1 MSKFP
6 MSYSRLSTFENCQ
19 QQFDYLYVT
28 KNVQVVESEAMAYGT
43 RVHESLEMY
52 AKSRDEKY
60 LTRET
65 KKWKS
70 LIDRLLEKK
79 GTHLYEYQMAL
90 TPELEPCDWMAKDVW
105 LRGIAD
111 VLVVDG
117 ETAYCLDWKTGKVR
131 DNPTQLQLFAC
142 MVFLHFPEV
151 QTVKTA
157 FVWLKF
163 DQVTDMVYKRS
174 MFDLMW
180 RNLTQRFDYVQETID
195 LGVFEAKPSGLC
207 RWCAAKD
214 ICPYGR

>member
-6 MSYSRLSTFENCQ
+6 MSYSRLSTFENCP

-43 RVHESLEMY
+43 RVHEALEMY

-65 KKWKS
+65 RKWKS

-79 GTHLYEYQMAL
+79 GTHLYEYQMAV

-117 ETAYCLDWKTGKVR
+117 DTAYCLDWKTGKVR

-163 DQVTDMVYKRS
+163 DQVTDMIYKRS
-174 MFDLMW
+174 MFDPMW
-180 RNLTQRFDYVQETID
+180 RNLMQRFDYAQETID

-207 RWCAAKD
+207 RWCAARD
-214 ICPYGR
+214 ICPYGI

>member
-43 RVHESLEMY
+43 RVHEALEMY

-174 MFDLMW
+174 MFDPMW
-180 RNLTQRFDYVQETID
+180 HNLTQRFDYVQETID

>member
-6 MSYSRLSTFENCQ
+6 MSYSRLSTFENCP

-43 RVHESLEMY
+43 RVHEALEMY

-65 KKWKS
+65 RKWKS

-79 GTHLYEYQMAL
+79 GTHLYEYQMAV

-117 ETAYCLDWKTGKVR
+117 DTAYCLDWKTGKVR

-163 DQVTDMVYKRS
+163 DQVTDMIYKRS
-174 MFDLMW
+174 MFDPMW
-180 RNLTQRFDYVQETID
+180 RNLMQRFDYAQETID

-207 RWCAAKD
+207 RWCAARD

>member
-6 MSYSRLSTFENCQ
+6 LSYSRLSTFENCQ

-43 RVHESLEMY
+43 RVHEALEMY

-65 KKWKS
+65 RKWKS

-117 ETAYCLDWKTGKVR
+117 DTAYCLDWKTGKVR

-163 DQVTDMVYKRS
+163 DQVTDMIYKRS
-174 MFDLMW
+174 MFDPMW
-180 RNLTQRFDYVQETID
+180 RNLMQRFDYVQETID

-207 RWCAAKD
+207 RWCAARD

>member
-1 MSKFP
+1 
-6 MSYSRLSTFENCQ
+6 MSYSRLSTFENCP

-43 RVHESLEMY
+43 RVHEALEMY

-65 KKWKS
+65 RKWKS

-79 GTHLYEYQMAL
+79 GTHLYEYQMAV

-117 ETAYCLDWKTGKVR
+117 DTAYCLDWKTGKVR

-151 QTVKTA
+151 KTVKTA

-174 MFDLMW
+174 MFDPMW
-180 RNLTQRFDYVQETID
+180 RNLMQRFDYVQETID

-207 RWCAAKD
+207 RWCAARD

>member
-1 MSKFP
+1 
-6 MSYSRLSTFENCQ
+6 MSYSRLSTFENCP

-43 RVHESLEMY
+43 RVHEALEMY

-65 KKWKS
+65 RKWKS

-79 GTHLYEYQMAL
+79 GTHLYEYQMAV

-117 ETAYCLDWKTGKVR
+117 DTAYCLDWKTGKVR

-151 QTVKTA
+151 KTVKTA

-174 MFDLMW
+174 MFDPMW
-180 RNLTQRFDYVQETID
+180 RNLMQRFDYAQETID

-207 RWCAAKD
+207 RWCAARD

>member
-43 RVHESLEMY
+43 RVHEALEMY

>member
-1 MSKFP
+1 
-6 MSYSRLSTFENCQ
+6 MSYSRLSTFENCP

-43 RVHESLEMY
+43 RVHEALEMY

-65 KKWKS
+65 RKWKS

-79 GTHLYEYQMAL
+79 GTHLYEYQMAV

-117 ETAYCLDWKTGKVR
+117 DTAYCLDWKTGKVR

-151 QTVKTA
+151 KTVKTA
-157 FVWLKF
+157 FVWLNF

-174 MFDLMW
+174 MFDPMW
-180 RNLTQRFDYVQETID
+180 RNLMQRFDYAQETID

-207 RWCAAKD
+207 RWCAARD

>member
-6 MSYSRLSTFENCQ
+6 LSYSRLSTFENCQ

-43 RVHESLEMY
+43 RVHEALEMY

-65 KKWKS
+65 RKWKS

-117 ETAYCLDWKTGKVR
+117 DTAYCLDWKTGKVR

-174 MFDLMW
+174 MFDPMW
-180 RNLTQRFDYVQETID
+180 RNLMQRFDYVQETID

-207 RWCAAKD
+207 RWCAARD

>member
-1 MSKFP
+1 
-6 MSYSRLSTFENCQ
+6 MSYSRLSTFENCP

-43 RVHESLEMY
+43 RVHEALEMY

-65 KKWKS
+65 RKWKS

-79 GTHLYEYQMAL
+79 GTHLYEYQMAV

-117 ETAYCLDWKTGKVR
+117 DTAYCLDWKTGKVR

-151 QTVKTA
+151 RTVKTA

-163 DQVTDMVYKRS
+163 DQVTDMIYKRS
-174 MFDLMW
+174 MFDPMW
-180 RNLTQRFDYVQETID
+180 RNLMQRFDYAQETID

-207 RWCAAKD
+207 RWCAARD

>member
-6 MSYSRLSTFENCQ
+6 MSYSRLSTFENCP

-43 RVHESLEMY
+43 RVHEALEMY

-65 KKWKS
+65 RKWKS

-79 GTHLYEYQMAL
+79 GTHLYEYQMAV

-117 ETAYCLDWKTGKVR
+117 DTAYCLDWKTGKVR

-151 QTVKTA
+151 KTVKTA

-174 MFDLMW
+174 MFDPMW
-180 RNLTQRFDYVQETID
+180 RNLMQRFDYVQETID

-207 RWCAAKD
+207 RWCAARD

>member
-1 MSKFP
+1 
-6 MSYSRLSTFENCQ
+6 MSYSRLSTFENCP

-43 RVHESLEMY
+43 RVHEALEMY

-65 KKWKS
+65 RKWKS

-79 GTHLYEYQMAL
+79 GTHLYEYQMAV

-117 ETAYCLDWKTGKVR
+117 DTAYCLDWKTGKVR

-163 DQVTDMVYKRS
+163 DQVTDMIYKRS
-174 MFDLMW
+174 MFDPMW
-180 RNLTQRFDYVQETID
+180 RNLMQRFDYAQETID

-207 RWCAAKD
+207 RWCAARD

>member
-43 RVHESLEMY
+43 RVHEALEMY

-65 KKWKS
+65 RKWKS

-117 ETAYCLDWKTGKVR
+117 DTAYCLDWKTGKVR

-163 DQVTDMVYKRS
+163 DQVTDMIYKRS
-174 MFDLMW
+174 MFDPMW
-180 RNLTQRFDYVQETID
+180 RNLMQRFDYVQETID

-207 RWCAAKD
+207 RWCAARD